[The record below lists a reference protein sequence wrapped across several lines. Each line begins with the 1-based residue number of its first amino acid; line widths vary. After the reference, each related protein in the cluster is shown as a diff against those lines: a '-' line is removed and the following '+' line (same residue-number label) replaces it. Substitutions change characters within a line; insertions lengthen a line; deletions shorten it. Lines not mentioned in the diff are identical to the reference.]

1 MNVLPVIVVGVI
13 MGFVTSYTDVR
24 SGFVDDKHT
33 FPAIVFGIA
42 FYAYEGWRAGS
53 LGLALSGLI
62 GAAIGFALGLA
73 LYYAGVWASGDV
85 IILTAYSALLP
96 YPPKYAK
103 FVAVYEVSK
112 PLYPIAILLNSII
125 SIFPFILVYA
135 LALMVV
141 RKESSK
147 LKEVFLDRSNLS
159 VELAL
164 WIMAAVGI
172 LLALKVYVGLN
183 FNPVIKYVL
192 SLVIIIVLGKF
203 RKVGDIIGVGFLTYT
218 IYQLGFTGVYDFM
231 KLLAIL
237 YTFKVFFSVVKLL
250 REEALVEEVR
260 VEDLKEWDI
269 LGESIY
275 VRDGEIVRDRRG
287 GFEKLKTALMSG
299 DLGALREEGGEV
311 IASTTA
317 EGLTKEQ
324 IERLKQLVDQGK
336 LENSFLRKKSMPFA
350 PSLFIGFLIAAFWGD
365 LFLWLSLTLGRL

>member
-1 MNVLPVIVVGVI
+1 MNFLPVLIAGVL
-13 MGFVTSYTDVR
+13 MGVVTSYTDVK

-33 FPAIVFGIA
+33 FPVIIFGVA

-53 LGLALSGLI
+53 LELALSGLI

-96 YPPKYAK
+96 YAPKYAK

-141 RKESSK
+141 RKEGSK

-172 LLALKVYVGLN
+172 LLALRVYAGLN
-183 FNPVIKYVL
+183 FNPVIRYVL
-192 SLVIIIVLGKF
+192 SLAIIIVLGKF
-203 RKVGDIIGVGFLTYT
+203 RKVGDAMGVAFLAYV
-218 IYQLGFTGVYDFM
+218 IYRVGFTGVYDFL
-231 KLLAIL
+231 KLLAVL
-237 YTFKVFFSVVKLL
+237 YAFKVFFSVVKLL

-287 GFEKLKTALMSG
+287 GFERLKAALMSG
-299 DLGALREEGGEV
+299 DLGALRDEGGEV
-311 IASTTA
+311 IASPTA

-324 IERLKQLVDQGK
+324 IERLKELVDQGK

-365 LFLWLSLTLGRL
+365 LFLWLSMFISRL

>member
-299 DLGALREEGGEV
+299 DLGALGKEGGEV